1 MRGSLSVPVI
11 VDAALRV
18 LERSGLSG
26 VTARSVAAEL
36 GVRPSALYHHLPDMT
51 TLLDEMATALRRE
64 MGPVLVEGDW
74 AAMLRAQGNEV
85 RRVLLAHRDGG
96 RLFAGR
102 RLRDPALITA
112 MEGPLGALTAS
123 GLSLPLAVLAGQA
136 VLDLTVGFVVEE
148 QHRASGESGEYRAE
162 ERRAMVDE
170 ASHPLTAAASEPML
184 APADQRYADEL
195 QLLVDG
201 VGVRLAR
208 EGRTSPKA

>member
-18 LERSGLSG
+18 LEQSGLNG
-26 VTARSVAAEL
+26 VTARAVAAEL
-36 GVRPSALYHHLPDMT
+36 GVRPSALYHHLPDMP

-64 MGPVLVEGDW
+64 MGPVRPVPDW

-102 RLRDPALITA
+102 RLRDIDLVTA
-112 MEGPLGALTAS
+112 MEAPLRALNDA

-136 VLDLTVGFVVEE
+136 VLDLTVGFVIEE
-148 QHRASGESGEYRAE
+148 QHRTSGESGEYRADA
-162 ERRAMVDE
+162 RRALIDE

-184 APADQRYADEL
+184 ASPDTRYAAALEL
-195 QLLVDG
+195 LIDG

-208 EGRTSPKA
+208 EASASPKA